1 MMNFEFFKYHGTG
14 NDFILIDNRLL
25 FFDKNNAN
33 FISSICDRN
42 TGVGADGL
50 ILLENHENLDF
61 KMIYFNSDGRETSM
75 CGNGGRC
82 IVSFAKKLNVIKDK
96 AKFMAI
102 DGPHASFIDKGLVS
116 LQMNQVNLIN
126 NIEGGYVLDTGSPH
140 FVKFCNSIKELD
152 VVKKGREIRNEKKIS
167 NNGINVNF
175 VEVINTNCIKVRTY
189 ERGVE
194 NETQS
199 CGTGVVASVLSAFK
213 KGFVNENKIKI
224 ITLGGNLHVSFD
236 FNNLSFENIWL
247 EGAAV
252 EVFKGK
258 I

>member
-1 MMNFEFFKYHGTG
+1 MIIEFYKYQGTG
-14 NDFILIDNRLL
+14 NDFIMIDDRKNEFDMNDNGLISALCERRMG
-25 FFDKNNAN
+25 
-33 FISSICDRN
+33 I
-42 TGVGADGL
+42 GADGL
-50 ILLENHENLDF
+50 ILLRDHDTLDF
-61 KMIYFNSDGRETSM
+61 EMIYFNADGNQSSM

-102 DGPHASFIDKGLVS
+102 DGPHASFIDNGLVS
-116 LQMNQVNLIN
+116 LQMNQVNLID

-140 FVKFCNSIKELD
+140 FVKFCNSINELD

-175 VEVINTNCIKVRTY
+175 VEVINNNCIKVRTY

-194 NETQS
+194 NETLS

-224 ITLGGNLHVSFD
+224 ITLGGDLHVSFN
-236 FNNLSFENIWL
+236 FNNPSFENIWL
-247 EGAAV
+247 EGSAV
-252 EVFKGK
+252 QVFKGK